1 MLDAMAGLKVGHK
14 EIKDQLDPYVQKT
27 NSSPLGHKSNQALLE
42 LC

>member
-1 MLDAMAGLKVGHK
+1 MGKWYDLVY